1 MYHKPW
7 ERQVNESAQC
17 FYAFTIYRDLGP
29 KRRVRAVA
37 ERLASEA
44 ERDAA
49 SEPGTAKPPKDD
61 GERLSMRGSADSTG
75 TIPDK
80 YRKPG
85 AWSHLEIW
93 CTKWGWVDRARA
105 WDDELDRLVR
115 KATVDECELMARTQ
129 ARECRAAAAVAMW
142 PVARFLQR
150 QAQVPEDIKRLD
162 RIPIEE
168 LMVYAIDA
176 GKLLPKLHE
185 GERAARCIRRRDM
198 LADDGTVTTEW
209 EIFERRPD
217 RPDPQLQ
224 IGERDE
230 TDPL

>member
-7 ERQVNESAQC
+7 ERQAGESAPA
-17 FYAFTIYRDLGP
+17 FYAFALYRDIGPTRGLRQVSDRLAAEAAEGVDRSTEGDGAPGRANFRLIVHAPGEIPTDTGP
-29 KRRVRAVA
+29 KPAKQHSSHVR
-37 ERLASEA
+37 E
-44 ERDAA
+44 
-49 SEPGTAKPPKDD
+49 
-61 GERLSMRGSADSTG
+61 
-75 TIPDK
+75 
-80 YRKPG
+80 
-85 AWSHLEIW
+85 WSS
-93 CTKWGWVDRARA
+93 KWGWVDRAAA
-105 WDDELDRLVR
+105 WDNEVDRIVR
-115 KATVDECELMARTQ
+115 KAHLNEIQMMARRQ
-129 ARECRAAAAVAMW
+129 AQQCQAAAAASMV

-150 QAQVPEDIKRLD
+150 QATIREDTDRLD

-176 GKLLPKLHE
+176 GKNLPKLHE

-217 RPDPQLQ
+217 RPDPVLDL
-224 IGERDE
+224 EARDE